1 MGPLIA
7 ISAGDPVGVGP
18 EICARALADFDGP
31 GSAVLF
37 GNRDSLGKAARLA
50 AVDSS
55 SLQAL
60 ESAAVP
66 APGRIGLVH
75 CGPDCPAPQAVGVE
89 SARIQ
94 LASLEKAS
102 QAVLAGRCDLL
113 VTAPVSKASISSI
126 LPGFRGHTEYLARI
140 CEMNTDEVTMVFVSE
155 ELSVGLISTHHPM
168 REVPDTI
175 TAERCE
181 RTALHLSEIVS
192 ALKPGRLPRLALAAL
207 NPHAGENGLL
217 GDEERT
223 VLAPC
228 AERLA
233 RESGLDISG
242 PLPADSAF
250 RAAANGRFD
259 AVIAAYHDQ
268 AMIPLKLAGI
278 GRSVN
283 VTAGLPFVRTSPD
296 HGVAYDV
303 AGSGRAESAGMKLAI
318 EIAVRI
324 WLARFSAGD
333 RNDRS

>member
-1 MGPLIA
+1 MGPLVA
-7 ISAGDPVGVGP
+7 ISAGDPIGVGP
-18 EICARALADFDGP
+18 EICARALADFGGP

-37 GNRDSLGKAARLA
+37 GDRASFETSARVAGIELP
-50 AVDSS
+50 
-55 SLQAL
+55 LQAL
-60 ESAAVP
+60 DSAAVP
-66 APGRIGLVH
+66 ETGKIGFVH
-75 CGPDCPAPQAVGVE
+75 CGPNRPAPEAVGGG

-102 QAVLAGRCDLL
+102 QAVLAGPCDLL
-113 VTAPVSKASISSI
+113 VTAPVSKRSISSI
-126 LPGFRGHTEYLARI
+126 LPGFRGHTEYLARR
-140 CEMNTDEVTMVFVSE
+140 CEMNEDDVTMVFVSE
-155 ELSVGLISTHHPM
+155 ELIVGLISTHHPM

-181 RTALHLSEIVS
+181 RTALHLCEIVS
-192 ALKPGRLPRLALAAL
+192 ALKPDRTPRLALAAL

-228 AERLA
+228 AERLS
-233 RESGLDISG
+233 RESGLDISA

-250 RAAANGRFD
+250 RDAASGRFD

-268 AMIPLKLAGI
+268 AMIPLKLGGI

-296 HGVAYDV
+296 HGVAYDI
-303 AGSGRAESAGMKLAI
+303 AGRGEAEAAGMKLAI
-318 EIAVRI
+318 EIAVLI
-324 WLARFSAGD
+324 WLARFGAGE